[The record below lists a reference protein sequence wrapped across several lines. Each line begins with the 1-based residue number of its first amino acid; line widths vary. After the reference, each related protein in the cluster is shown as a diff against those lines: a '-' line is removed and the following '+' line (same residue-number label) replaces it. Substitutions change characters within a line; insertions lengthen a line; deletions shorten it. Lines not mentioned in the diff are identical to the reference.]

1 MRKKYFPFVL
11 AAVCVLAFSLPAMGD
26 EIRGVTASASSF
38 KEWGVPG
45 FLVDGDLSTA
55 WVGGRKGV
63 GPGKSLSFT
72 LPKAQ
77 KIGMI
82 RVANGNQGEGL
93 FKSFRSIANGI
104 LVLPDY
110 GVYFFSLKPEAGE
123 QDIVFPPVTVKS
135 FDLVIAEVSPPPG
148 DSKKGDAKV
157 AVSEVRVF
165 SGIEAGVP
173 VSVSA
178 VSSSSNGV
186 QPKKAAL
193 PKVTRISRFSAVSP
207 GYFYMKVAVPVA
219 AGPPDPGIIHS
230 ELPAGCI
237 NRIRSYFM
245 RLTTMQESLAE
256 VFAPSIRE
264 REAGTLELIRET
276 LRKKGRL
283 ALFEAASVDVAGL
296 SMDRPIIR
304 GDAAMV
310 RVHGPLFFTSQGKTY
325 ENRVDM
331 QFSFDRVDGA
341 WLINGA
347 RKK

>member
-135 FDLVIAEVSPPPG
+135 FDLVIAEVSPPPVIR
-148 DSKKGDAKV
+148 KG
-157 AVSEVRVF
+157 
-165 SGIEAGVP
+165 
-173 VSVSA
+173 
-178 VSSSSNGV
+178 
-186 QPKKAAL
+186 
-193 PKVTRISRFSAVSP
+193 
-207 GYFYMKVAVPVA
+207 
-219 AGPPDPGIIHS
+219 
-230 ELPAGCI
+230 
-237 NRIRSYFM
+237 
-245 RLTTMQESLAE
+245 
-256 VFAPSIRE
+256 
-264 REAGTLELIRET
+264 
-276 LRKKGRL
+276 
-283 ALFEAASVDVAGL
+283 
-296 SMDRPIIR
+296 
-304 GDAAMV
+304 
-310 RVHGPLFFTSQGKTY
+310 
-325 ENRVDM
+325 
-331 QFSFDRVDGA
+331 
-341 WLINGA
+341 
-347 RKK
+347 